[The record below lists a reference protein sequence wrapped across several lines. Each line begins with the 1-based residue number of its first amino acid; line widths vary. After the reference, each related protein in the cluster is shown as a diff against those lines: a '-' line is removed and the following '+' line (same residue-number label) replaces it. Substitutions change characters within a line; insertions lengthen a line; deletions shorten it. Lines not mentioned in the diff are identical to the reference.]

1 MRRDAGA
8 TPPAEKDSDMRGNTM
23 RTAAGTAKIAVALA
37 LAAGLLGLAEPGAAV
52 AQTEDPQTEDRP
64 EVDADRYL
72 LAPAGE
78 VYLRLDRE
86 SGRVAECR
94 KRGQSWRCVP
104 VPDAQRAMEGEI
116 ARLSDELARLE
127 RENARLNARLVA
139 RDGDGTGEGDSTP
152 GATPKA
158 SPDPTPRAEGEPRFT
173 PDEEAELDKALDFTE
188 RAMRRFFGMM
198 KTLRE
203 DYETL
208 GE

>member
-1 MRRDAGA
+1 MRGTTMRR
-8 TPPAEKDSDMRGNTM
+8 
-23 RTAAGTAKIAVALA
+23 AAGPAKTAVALA
-37 LAAGLLGLAEPGAAV
+37 LAASLLGLAGPGGAL
-52 AQTEDPQTEDRP
+52 AQTEDPQAEDSRADDRP

-78 VYLRLDRE
+78 AYLRLDRQT
-86 SGRVAECR
+86 GRVAECR
-94 KRGQSWRCVP
+94 KRGAGWRCVP
-104 VPDAQRAMEGEI
+104 VPDAQRAMESEI
-116 ARLSDELARLE
+116 ARLSAELARLE
-127 RENARLNARLVA
+127 RENARLNERLAARDGAA
-139 RDGDGTGEGDSTP
+139 RDGDGTGEGSPAP
-152 GATPKA
+152 GATPEA
-158 SPDPTPRAEGEPRFT
+158 SPDPAPRAEGEPRFT